1 MPLSR
6 SKPKHKRTYDAR
18 VYRDHTVD
26 GQYPTMI
33 PEWLTSRTCKRLTGL
48 AIIMST
54 FMGAGTAFAE
64 DLRGMDVPTVVNE
77 DAIADPNRAVTEDAD
92 PPTTATPQEDTGSSA
107 STGNALTDEDPSN
120 GDSIG
125 TAGSTD
131 AATSGDG
138 TSTTA
143 DAPLPDSGTW
153 GSCAW
158 TVDGAGVLTIG
169 AGTGADIA
177 EDGNAPW
184 SDHASQITGVKTTGR
199 VILPQFARRM
209 FYGMTNLTDISGLAG
224 FDASNVESLH
234 SMFYNCS
241 SLTDLTPLSGWSV
254 QNVQNLG
261 YMFTGCVKLQSIAPL
276 VSWRLPKAFHL
287 QGMFQ
292 DCYDLTDIQATAD
305 WGLADK
311 VIHLG
316 WMFRDCHS
324 LSDISSL
331 ASWKITN
338 VQQTA
343 GMFQSCPKITST
355 APLKDWKTSSLRD
368 MKYMFYGTSS
378 SLLTDLSGLESW
390 DVSHVTDMSYVF
402 LHQPKLA
409 DLSPLAS
416 WNTTSVVTMR
426 GMFNGCSSLVDISA
440 LRNWTT
446 GTVTDMESMFQDCS
460 SLSNLGP
467 LSGWDVSHVMDIGR
481 IFQRCV
487 KLTDISPLSNWKTSS
502 ARSMMYMF
510 YHCGLTSLEPLSQW
524 DVGKAE
530 KMMGMFQGNTGLIS
544 LDGLESWDVSSLA
557 YLGDPYVTPAGAFS
571 GCTGLTDIGAL
582 SNWNVSSLTSARD
595 LFYGDT
601 ALSDISPLSNW
612 KTTSLLRIDGLLL
625 GCSSITDVDA
635 LAGWDVSKVWT
646 MWGTFYG
653 CTGLTDISGISRW
666 DTSSLRQASIM
677 FYRCPFT
684 DINALKDW
692 DMSHVTHMSNMF
704 IDCSKL
710 TDASASADWD
720 LTSVSAPDSSLPF
733 KGCTSLELVGVPTPD
748 RNGAWLQSEYS
759 HTIGSKGW
767 TAYDWAPV
775 NRNLTGAQVQQG
787 YTDSNATITDVRV
800 WRIGVQYW
808 GTCPWWLDDGGTLH
822 INDVPGVGVGADVQL
837 ANSAQP
843 TTGDAKQIPWWPV
856 KDQVRR
862 IVTSSTVVMPSKS
875 CNLFQWMPNLTDIS
889 GLSKWDASHVTNMS
903 NMFRAGSVTGDGFSS
918 LKDIDALSRWD
929 VSNVTTM
936 DCMFWGMRSLEDVN
950 GLSKWN
956 TASLQS
962 TRWMFQGC
970 AGITS
975 LEAFSDWDV
984 SNVTMMVC
992 MFEGANGIT
1001 SLKGLENWDT
1011 RSLTSVASMFSAM
1024 SNVSSAN
1031 PTAYPEQGK
1040 INDVSALKNWD
1051 MSHVTQALGMLAGS
1065 QLKNLDDLKG
1075 WDMSSCSRFEG
1086 MFTHSP
1092 VLEDTSAIAGWRLDE
1107 TALSK
1112 EQAPTQFMFRNCP
1125 EIIRAGVP
1133 AVGHGAAY
1141 VAPQYPDRNWTDED
1155 LPITPLGDSSGI
1167 YPYMESNDEDRVF
1180 TDEGGIFI
1188 PYQPVYIVTFDN
1200 NEATKP
1206 GDLPGRQWAY
1216 VDPTGDQTGT
1226 VDLPVD
1232 YQGAKTGSHFV
1243 GWSTS
1248 PDGSTGVI
1256 DPDGSTWR
1264 PTGGLSTG
1272 DPSKIVLYAVWA
1284 PNLSTAM
1291 PSTGSEG
1298 LVEALLVI
1306 LSTGLLIITTGR
1318 SYRPKHK
1325 R

>member
-1 MPLSR
+1 MLLSR

-54 FMGAGTAFAE
+54 FMGAGTAVAE
-64 DLRGMDVPTVVNE
+64 DLGGMDVPTVVNE

-92 PPTTATPQEDTGSSA
+92 PPTTATSQEDTGSSA
-107 STGNALTDEDPSN
+107 STGNAFTDEDPSN

-131 AATSGDG
+131 AATAGDG
-138 TSTTA
+138 TSTTV
-143 DAPLPDSGTW
+143 DAQLPDSGTW

-158 TVDGAGVLTIG
+158 TVDGAGVLTIS

-199 VILPQFARRM
+199 VVLPQFARRM

-276 VSWRLPKAFHL
+276 GSWRLPKAFHL

-311 VIHLG
+311 VVQLG

-324 LSDISSL
+324 LSDISPL

-343 GMFQSCPKITST
+343 GMFQSCLNITST
-355 APLKDWKTSSLRD
+355 APLADWGTSELTD
-368 MKYMFYGTSS
+368 MSYMFYGLEKNGVKSK
-378 SLLTDLSGLESW
+378 LTDLSGLAKWNVSKVVSIAYLFADQPRLQNLSPLSRW
-390 DVSHVTDMSYVF
+390 DTSSVVDMNSLF
-402 LHQPKLA
+402 EKDGSID
-409 DLSPLAS
+409 DLSALSMWKTGNATGMDRVFQGCGSVSSLEPLAS
-416 WNTTSVVTMR
+416 WDTSKAKTMMY
-426 GMFNGCSSLVDISA
+426 MFYKCGGVGSLEPLKDWNVGNVQKMMGTFGLMTQLTSLAGLEGWDVSSLVYMGDPGAASPAGGTFNNCSNLTDISA
-440 LRNWTT
+440 LRKWK
-446 GTVTDMESMFQDCS
+446 TVNVQNMRDVF
-460 SLSNLGP
+460 
-467 LSGWDVSHVMDIGR
+467 SGCR
-481 IFQRCV
+481 
-487 KLTDISPLSNWKTSS
+487 KLVDISPLSNWKMTSVT
-502 ARSMMYMF
+502 RI
-510 YHCGLTSLEPLSQW
+510 
-524 DVGKAE
+524 D
-530 KMMGMFQGNTGLIS
+530 GMFLFTGIQNADALS
-544 LDGLESWDVSSLA
+544 KWDVS
-557 YLGDPYVTPAGAFS
+557 
-571 GCTGLTDIGAL
+571 
-582 SNWNVSSLTSARD
+582 NVNT
-595 LFYGDT
+595 
-601 ALSDISPLSNW
+601 I
-612 KTTSLLRIDGLLL
+612 
-625 GCSSITDVDA
+625 
-635 LAGWDVSKVWT
+635 
-646 MWGTFYG
+646 WGTFYN
-653 CTGLTDISGISRW
+653 CPDLTDISGLSQW
-666 DTSSLRQASIM
+666 DTSSLKHMSIA
-677 FYRCPFT
+677 FSKCRNLKN
-684 DINALKDW
+684 INALGSW
-692 DMSHVTHMSNMF
+692 DT
-704 IDCSKL
+704 SKV
-710 TDASASADWD
+710 TDAFEMFAECSSLEDTSALQNWD
-720 LTSVSAPDSSLPF
+720 LNAIVPWKSTGIF

-759 HTIGSKGW
+759 HTVGSKGW
-767 TAYDWAPV
+767 TAYDWTPV

-822 INDVPGVGVGADVQL
+822 INDVPGVGVGADVAL
-837 ANSAQP
+837 KNSAQP
-843 TTGDAKQIPWWPV
+843 SADDAKQIPWWSV
-856 KDQVRR
+856 KDKVRK
-862 IVTSSTVVMPSKS
+862 IATQDTVVMPSKS
-875 CNLFQWMPNLTDIS
+875 ANLFQWMRSLTDIS

-903 NMFRAGSVTGDGFSS
+903 NMFRAGSTTGDGFSS
-918 LKDIDALSRWD
+918 LKDIDALSSWD

-984 SNVTMMVC
+984 SNVTTMVC

-1011 RSLTSVASMFSAM
+1011 RSLTAAGSMFSAM
-1024 SNVSSAN
+1024 SSASFAN
-1031 PTAYPEQGK
+1031 PAAYPEQGK

-1051 MSHVTQALGMLAGS
+1051 MSHVTQTSGMFAGS

-1107 TALSK
+1107 TALSN

-1141 VAPQYPDRNWTDED
+1141 VAPQYPDRDWTDEG
-1155 LPITPLGDSSGI
+1155 LPITPLGDSAGI

-1188 PYQPVYIVTFDN
+1188 PYQPVYIVTFDDN
-1200 NEATKP
+1200 GATKP

-1248 PDGSTGVI
+1248 PDGSAGVI
-1256 DPDGSTWR
+1256 DPDDSTWR

-1298 LVEALLVI
+1298 LVEALMVI